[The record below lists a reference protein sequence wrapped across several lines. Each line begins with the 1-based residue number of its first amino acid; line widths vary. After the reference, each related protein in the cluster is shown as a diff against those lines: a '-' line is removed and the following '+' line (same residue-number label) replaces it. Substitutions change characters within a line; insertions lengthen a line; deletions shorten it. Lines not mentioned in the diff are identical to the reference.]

1 MDNCSINPRHRYALT
16 LKDINQRRRPNLARI
31 IKENR
36 AVWLLGD
43 LPDRRHDTGEPILV
57 AVHEDYTPKDFP
69 TTKSRTNPR
78 LTQAIRFIISE
89 FGEGATK
96 DKIKEFPV
104 PYMAAERLANI
115 LLYDTIFTKDV
126 RYERA
131 MMDESK
137 LRTEITDLQARLEE
151 AHGESKGGRPCK
163 YKLDDIKTVVQLKQ
177 QGVSIRKTAKRLGMA
192 PSTVQKLL
200 AKAKKM
206 QLLDDLLP
214 ATKE

>member
-1 MDNCSINPRHRYALT
+1 MVYLPLSVHSSSRDVFH
-16 LKDINQRRRPNLARI
+16 DIIRVRI
-31 IKENR
+31 TYKGKETGS
-36 AVWLLGD
+36 LL
-43 LPDRRHDTGEPILV
+43 L
-57 AVHEDYTPKDFP
+57 F
-69 TTKSRTNPR
+69 S
-78 LTQAIRFIISE
+78 
-89 FGEGATK
+89 
-96 DKIKEFPV
+96 
-104 PYMAAERLANI
+104 
-115 LLYDTIFTKDV
+115 
-126 RYERA
+126 